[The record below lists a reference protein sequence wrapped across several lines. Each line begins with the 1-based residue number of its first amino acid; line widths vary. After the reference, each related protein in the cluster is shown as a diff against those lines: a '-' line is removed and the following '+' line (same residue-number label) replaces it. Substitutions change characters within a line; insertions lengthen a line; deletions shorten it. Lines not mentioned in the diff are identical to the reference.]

1 VESQPLIAHH
11 SAAPGPTGYSGL
23 DLGGE
28 VVSDVQT
35 QVLIVGGGG
44 AGLTASM
51 LLSKLGVESLLVSRL
66 PETSILPKAHVLNQ
80 RCMEVF
86 DEVGVA
92 EAIYRRGTPAENMR
106 RVAWYAG
113 LAGRHDGYGRSIG
126 TIESWGAGYADPM
139 YVEASGYR
147 SANLP
152 QIRLEPLLRARSE
165 ELNPGGLRFHHEL
178 VALTDHG
185 DGVMATVR
193 NRDDGSEYVVRAR
206 YVIGADGG
214 RTVGRCAGIELSGQR
229 GLLSMVSVHMSAD
242 LSAWAKDDDVL
253 IRWMIN
259 PDFGG
264 SFASGVL
271 VPMGPERWGPN
282 SEEWVF
288 HQQYQPD
295 DPDAQDHAK
304 VLARLRTTLGLPN
317 DLEIKAAHRH
327 PPTGGLGLT
336 SAVHDVYNLCW
347 KLAYVLR
354 GLAGDGLLDTYEPE
368 RRPADGNNVTCSLNN
383 AFNHFTIDQAIGLSP
398 QLSAEENWA
407 ELWPLWQDGPRSA
420 QKRHAINQ
428 ACVSQ
433 SMEFHHIN
441 TEIGYVY
448 DSTAVIDDGSA
459 PHVPIDLVRIYQP
472 RTRPG
477 HPLPHAFVEREGER
491 LPIGN
496 LVQSGRFVL
505 LAGED
510 GQAWVDAAAAV
521 AAETGIP
528 ITAGTVGVI
537 GCQYIDVRAA
547 WTRSR
552 EISPTGAV
560 LVRPDRH
567 IAFRSMTGADDPVT
581 TLRHA
586 LSTVLSTVQV

>member
-1 VESQPLIAHH
+1 
-11 SAAPGPTGYSGL
+11 
-23 DLGGE
+23 
-28 VVSDVQT
+28 VSDVET

-51 LLSKLGVESLLVSRL
+51 LLSQLGVQSLVVSRL

-80 RCMEVF
+80 RCMEIF

-92 EAIYRRGTPAENMR
+92 DTIYRRSTPAENMCR
-106 RVAWYAG
+106 AAWYAG
-113 LAGRHDGYGRSIG
+113 LTGPHDGYGRQIG
-126 TIESWGAGYADPM
+126 AIEAWGAGYADPM
-139 YVEASGYR
+139 YIEASAYR

-152 QIRLEPLLRARSE
+152 QIRLEPLLRSRAE
-165 ELNPGGLRFHHEL
+165 QLNPGGVRFHHEL
-178 VALTDHG
+178 VALTDQG
-185 DGVMATVR
+185 DGVVARVR
-193 NRDDGSEYVVRAR
+193 NRDDGTEYLVRAR
-206 YVIGADGG
+206 YLIGADGG
-214 RTVGRCAGIELSGQR
+214 RTVGRCVGVDLSGQT
-229 GLLSMVSVHMSAD
+229 GLLRMVSVHMSAD
-242 LSAWAKDDDVL
+242 LSAWARDDDVL
-253 IRWMIN
+253 IRWMVN

-271 VPMGPERWGPN
+271 VPMGPEHWGPR

-288 HQQYQPD
+288 HQQWLPD
-295 DPDAQDHAK
+295 DPDAHDPVK
-304 VLARLRTTLGLPN
+304 VLARLRTTLGLP
-317 DLEIKAAHRH
+317 DDFDIKVHNISGWMAEGLLADRFRAGSVFLVGDAAHRH

-368 RRPADGNNVTCSLNN
+368 RRAADGNNVTCSVNN

-398 QLSAEENWA
+398 EKSAEENWA
-407 ELWPLWQDGPRSA
+407 ELQPLWEDGPRSA
-420 QKRHAINQ
+420 DKRHAINQ

-441 TEIGYVY
+441 TELGYVY
-448 DSTAVIDDGSA
+448 DSTAVIDDGTA
-459 PHVPIDLVRIYQP
+459 RHVPLDPVRIYQP

-477 HPLPHAFVEREGER
+477 HPLPHAYVEREGER

-496 LVQSGRFVL
+496 LVNTGRFLL
-505 LAGED
+505 LAGEN
-510 GQAWVDAAAAV
+510 GHAWVQAAAAI
-521 AAETGIP
+521 AAETGVP

-537 GCQYIDVRAA
+537 GCDYIDVRAA

-552 EISPTGAV
+552 EISPDGAV

-567 IAFRSMTGADDPVT
+567 IAFRSLTAVDDPVT
-581 TLRHA
+581 TLRQA
-586 LSTVLSTVQV
+586 LSTVLSTAQV

>member
-1 VESQPLIAHH
+1 M
-11 SAAPGPTGYSGL
+11 
-23 DLGGE
+23 
-28 VVSDVQT
+28 SDVET

-51 LLSKLGVESLLVSRL
+51 LLSQLGVRSLLISRL
-66 PETSILPKAHVLNQ
+66 PETSVLPKAHVLNQ
-80 RCMEVF
+80 RCMEIF

-92 EAIYRRGTPAENMR
+92 DAIYRRGTPAENMR
-106 RVAWYAG
+106 RAAWYAG
-113 LAGRHDGYGRSIG
+113 LAGAHDGYGRQIG
-126 TIESWGAGYADPM
+126 AIESWGAGYADPM
-139 YVEASGYR
+139 YVEASAHR

-152 QIRLEPLLRARSE
+152 QIRLEPLLRARAE
-165 ELNPGGLRFHHEL
+165 ELNPGGVRFHHEL
-178 VALTDHG
+178 VAVTDQG
-185 DGVMATVR
+185 DGVVATVR
-193 NRDDGSEYVVRAR
+193 NRDDGSEYLVRAR
-206 YVIGADGG
+206 YLIGADGG
-214 RTVGRCAGIELSGQR
+214 RMVGGCVGIGMSGQT
-229 GLLSMVSVHMSAD
+229 GLLRMVSVHLSAD
-242 LSAWAKDDDVL
+242 LSAWARDEDVL
-253 IRWMIN
+253 IRWMVN

-271 VPMGPERWGPN
+271 VPMGPERWGPK

-295 DPDAQDHAK
+295 DPDAHDPAK

-317 DLEIKAAHRH
+317 DFEIKVHNISNWMAEGLLADRFRSGSVFLVGDAAHRH

-368 RRPADGNNVTCSLNN
+368 RRSVDADNVTCSVNN
-383 AFNHFTIDQAIGLSP
+383 AFNHFAIDQAIGLSP
-398 QLSAEENWA
+398 EMSAQENWA
-407 ELWPLWQDGPRSA
+407 ELRPLWEDGPRSVD
-420 QKRHAINQ
+420 KRHAINQ

-441 TEIGYVY
+441 TELGYVY
-448 DSTAVIDDGSA
+448 ESTAVLDDGSA
-459 PHVPIDLVRIYQP
+459 PHVPLDPVRIYQP

-477 HPLPHAFVEREGER
+477 HPLPHAYVERAGR
-491 LPIGN
+491 RVPIGN
-496 LVQSGRFVL
+496 LVHTGRFLL

-510 GQAWVDAAAAV
+510 GQAWVQAAALA

-537 GCQYIDVRAA
+537 GCDYIDVRGA

-552 EISPTGAV
+552 EISPDGAV

-567 IAFRSMTGADDPVT
+567 VAFRSITGVDDPVAA
-581 TLRHA
+581 LRQA
-586 LSTVLSTVQV
+586 LSTVLSAQA